1 MASPLLIPAVGIA
14 LGVTLFFLWWVRTI
28 EVNHREPWRIVFLAF
43 VLGAVVTVIGGAY
56 LEAFLLLSLQGFI
69 HTYLPIDIGLIGIL
83 GAIFIAP
90 VAEELMKALGIIA
103 MRSHI
108 DEVEDGIVYGAGV
121 GLGFAAT
128 ENVLYFASAIST
140 GGAVALAGTAIV
152 RSLSSTLLHLGSTGL
167 AGYGFGLYYG
177 RCRAKARWG
186 IYVLAAMGLH
196 GLFNLLASLQMFAI
210 SISEQILFG
219 VGGLLAAIVIVWTL
233 FGWLR
238 KKLRYLDRNVLTGI
252 PECQPLE

>member
-1 MASPLLIPAVGIA
+1 MASLLLIPAVVIA
-14 LGVTLFFLWWVRTI
+14 FGVTLFFLWWVRTI
-28 EVNHREPWRIVFLAF
+28 EVNHREPWRVVFIAF
-43 VLGAVVTVIGGAY
+43 LLGAVVTVIGGAY
-56 LEAFLLLSLQGFI
+56 LESLLLLSLQDFI
-69 HTYLPIDIGLIGIL
+69 HSYIPIDIGLISVL

-90 VAEELMKALGIIA
+90 IAEELMKSLGIIA

-128 ENVLYFASAIST
+128 ENVLYFANAIST
-140 GGAVALAGTAIV
+140 GGALALAGTAII
-152 RSLSSTLLHLGSTGL
+152 RSLSSTLLHMGATGL

-177 RCRAKARWG
+177 RCLAKARWG

-196 GLFNLLASLQMFAI
+196 GLFNLLASLQIFA
-210 SISEQILFG
+210 SSTTQQILLG
-219 VGGLLAAIVIVWTL
+219 VGGLLAAVVIVWTL

-252 PECQPLE
+252 PECRPQE